1 MKGRIFV
8 AIVLVAA
15 AAFAGRWVNRM
26 RSPQMNRQE
35 ETRQTFRLEPG
46 ARVEVRGINGPVEIR
61 TAETDTAEVHILRTA
76 SSPDDLEYN
85 KVTVEATSSDLSV
98 RGENSGGH
106 GFWRWL
112 WGGGGHVKQDVTL
125 TLPRRV
131 ELSMKGVNGSVTVGE
146 VDGSVEVE
154 GINGR
159 VEVAQSFGH
168 SEIKGINGNV
178 KFGVAQLGAQG
189 LEIKGVN
196 GNVEIRFKENINADI
211 DVKGQ
216 NGNFSLN
223 VPNVTM
229 QERKNF
235 SNARARLG
243 SGGAPIDVKGCNGN
257 LRFESDAP
265 AGSATMNGSGPVIV
279 TTNPVAGGTA
289 PPTLVVPAPPA
300 PSAPLP
306 R

>member
-8 AIVLVAA
+8 AILLVAV
-15 AAFAGRWVNRM
+15 AAFAGRWVSRTG
-26 RSPQMNRQE
+26 SPQVSSRE
-35 ETRQTFRLEPG
+35 EMRQTFKLEAG
-46 ARVEVRGINGPVEIR
+46 ANVEVKGINGPVEIN

-76 SSPDDLEYN
+76 SSADALEYN
-85 KVTVEATSSDLSV
+85 KVIVEATASGLSV
-98 RGENSGGH
+98 RGENGGGH
-106 GFWRWL
+106 SLWRWL
-112 WGGGGHVKQDVTL
+112 WGGGGHVKQEVTL

-131 ELSMKGVNGSVTVGE
+131 ELSTKGVNGSVTVGE

-168 SEIKGINGNV
+168 SEISGINGNV

-189 LEIKGVN
+189 LEIKGIN

-211 DVKGQ
+211 EVKGQ

-229 QERKNF
+229 QERRNR
-235 SNARARLG
+235 SNVRARLG
-243 SGGAPIDVKGCNGN
+243 TGGAPIEINGCNGN
-257 LRFESDAP
+257 LRFESDASAAATTTNAAGTVTVTNAIP
-265 AGSATMNGSGPVIV
+265 GGSAT
-279 TTNPVAGGTA
+279 TTLAVP
-289 PPTLVVPAPPA
+289 PAPPA
-300 PSAPLP
+300 PAAPLP

>member
-1 MKGRIFV
+1 MKGRVFV
-8 AIVLVAA
+8 VILLVAV
-15 AAFAGRWVNRM
+15 AAFAGRWVSRM
-26 RSPQMNRQE
+26 KSPQVSRQE
-35 ETRQTFRLEPG
+35 ETRQTFRLEAG
-46 ARVEVRGINGPVEIR
+46 ARVEVEGINGPVEIN

-76 SSPDDLEYN
+76 SNADALEYN
-85 KVTVEATSSDLSV
+85 KITVEATASELVV
-98 RGENSGGH
+98 RGESNGGH
-106 GFWRWL
+106 NLWRWL
-112 WGGGGHVKQDVTL
+112 WGGGGHVKQEVTL

-131 ELSMKGVNGSVTVGE
+131 ELSTKGVNGSVTVGE
-146 VDGSVEVE
+146 IEGSVEVE
-154 GINGR
+154 GVNGR

-189 LEIKGVN
+189 MEIKGVN
-196 GNVEIRFKENINADI
+196 GNVEIRLKENINADI
-211 DVKGQ
+211 EVKGQ

-235 SNARARLG
+235 SNMRARLG
-243 SGGAPIDVKGCNGN
+243 SGGAPIDIKGCNGN

-265 AGSATMNGSGPVIV
+265 AGSATTNAAVTVTNTTPDGSATV
-279 TTNPVAGGTA
+279 TLTTP
-289 PPTLVVPAPPA
+289 PAPPA
-300 PSAPLP
+300 PPAAPLP

>member
-8 AIVLVAA
+8 VILLVAA
-15 AAFAGRWVNRM
+15 AAFAGRWVSRTG
-26 RSPQMNRQE
+26 SPQVSSRE
-35 ETRQTFRLEPG
+35 ETRQTFKLEAG
-46 ARVEVRGINGPVEIR
+46 ARVEVEGINGPVEIN

-76 SSPDDLEYN
+76 SSADALEYS
-85 KVTVEATSSDLSV
+85 KITVEATASGLVV

-106 GFWRWL
+106 SLWRWL
-112 WGGGGHVKQDVTL
+112 WGGGGHVKQEVTL

-131 ELSMKGVNGSVTVGE
+131 ELSTKGVNGSVTVGE

-178 KFGVAQLGAQG
+178 KFGVSQLGAQG
-189 LEIKGVN
+189 MEIKGIN
-196 GNVEIRFKENINADI
+196 GNVEIRLKENINADI
-211 DVKGQ
+211 EVKGQ

-229 QERKNF
+229 QERKNY
-235 SNARARLG
+235 SNVRARLG
-243 SGGAPIDVKGCNGN
+243 TGGTLIEVKGCNGN

-265 AGSATMNGSGPVIV
+265 ASTTA
-279 TTNPVAGGTA
+279 TTNAGGTVTVTNSTPGTSA
-289 PPTLVVPAPPA
+289 TVTLAAPPA